1 MTKKILIVE
10 DEETLYKVIKE
21 EFEEKGYKIKIAVD
35 GASVMEKAKNFSPDI
50 IILDIILPKEDGLQV
65 LAELKADPVLKSI
78 PVIMLSNLSEA
89 ESIKKALTLGAVDY
103 FVKTQ
108 YSIYEIIEKVE
119 KYIGK

>member
-1 MTKKILIVE
+1 MSKKILIVE
-10 DEETLYKVIKE
+10 DEETLYKVVKE

-35 GASVMEKAKNFSPDI
+35 GAAVMEMARDFKPDI
-50 IILDIILPKEDGLQV
+50 ILLDIILPKEDGLQA
-65 LAELKADPVLKSI
+65 LAELKADPDLKKI

-108 YSIYEIIEKVE
+108 YSLYEIIEKVE
-119 KYIGK
+119 KYMAK